1 MDRIVVARIV
11 GVVGFVCAGA
21 PLDAL
26 AQQCVNTAS
35 PQCAYVASQV
45 GDFDLQ
51 RRGDRAVAAP
61 AGAVAA
67 GAELC
72 EQLGAGVTGVVL
84 CAGRG
89 RSQRRNGQRQRE
101 PAVGSAA

>member
-45 GDFDLQ
+45 GDFEVMEDGGVRLTAKS
-51 RRGDRAVAAP
+51 RTNPGCAARSVGFRACPNNRKGTA
-61 AGAVAA
+61 
-67 GAELC
+67 
-72 EQLGAGVTGVVL
+72 T
-84 CAGRG
+84 RDF
-89 RSQRRNGQRQRE
+89 
-101 PAVGSAA
+101 